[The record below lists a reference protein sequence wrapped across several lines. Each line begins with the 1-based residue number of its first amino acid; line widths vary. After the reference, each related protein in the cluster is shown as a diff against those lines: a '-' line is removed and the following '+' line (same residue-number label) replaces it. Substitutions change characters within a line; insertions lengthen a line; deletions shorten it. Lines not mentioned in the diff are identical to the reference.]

1 MEMSTR
7 KAPIRLQSQGAHVE
21 GVDKTVHKT
30 THRNYTTRRRRIKVT
45 FTQQFWDM
53 AWIAIALTDAVLL
66 YTLIQIARGVL

>member
-7 KAPIRLQSQGAHVE
+7 KAPIRLQSQGAHGE
-21 GVDKTVHKT
+21 RVHKT

-45 FTQQFWDM
+45 LTQQFWDM
-53 AWIAIALTDAVLL
+53 AWVAIALTDAVLL

>member
-7 KAPIRLQSQGAHVE
+7 KAPISRQAQDAHGE
-21 GVDKTVHKT
+21 RTCKISRRH
-30 THRNYTTRRRRIKVT
+30 YTTRRRRIKVT

>member
-7 KAPIRLQSQGAHVE
+7 KAPTSRQALGAPNEKLFKSGISRRH
-21 GVDKTVHKT
+21 
-30 THRNYTTRRRRIKVT
+30 YTTRRRRIKVT

>member
-7 KAPIRLQSQGAHVE
+7 KAPFSRQAQDAHRE
-21 GVDKTVHKT
+21 RTEKISR
-30 THRNYTTRRRRIKVT
+30 RNYTTRRRRIKVT

-53 AWIAIALTDAVLL
+53 AWVAIALTDAVLL

>member
-7 KAPIRLQSQGAHVE
+7 KAPIRLQSQGAHGE
-21 GVDKTVHKT
+21 RVHKT
-30 THRNYTTRRRRIKVT
+30 TRRNYTTRRRRIKVT

-53 AWIAIALTDAVLL
+53 AWIAIALIDAVLL

>member
-7 KAPIRLQSQGAHVE
+7 KAPIRLQSQGARGE
-21 GVDKTVHKT
+21 RTDKISRRH
-30 THRNYTTRRRRIKVT
+30 YTTRRRRIKVT
-45 FTQQFWDM
+45 LTQQFWDM

>member
-1 MEMSTR
+1 MTKNESAVRVSRPNTAR
-7 KAPIRLQSQGAHVE
+7 ATNKLLKRILP
-21 GVDKTVHKT
+21 
-30 THRNYTTRRRRIKVT
+30 HRRVKVT

>member
-7 KAPIRLQSQGAHVE
+7 KAPIRLQSQGAHGE
-21 GVDKTVHKT
+21 RTHKISRR
-30 THRNYTTRRRRIKVT
+30 HYTTRRRRIKVT
-45 FTQQFWDM
+45 LTQQFWDM

>member
-7 KAPIRLQSQGAHVE
+7 KAPFRLQSQGAHGE
-21 GVDKTVHKT
+21 RVHKT
-30 THRNYTTRRRRIKVT
+30 THRHYTTKRRRIKVT
-45 FTQQFWDM
+45 LTKDFWDM

>member
-7 KAPIRLQSQGAHVE
+7 KAPIRLQSQGAHDERVY
-21 GVDKTVHKT
+21 KT

-66 YTLIQIARGVL
+66 YTMIQIARGVL

>member
-7 KAPIRLQSQGAHVE
+7 KASFSRQAQDAHGE
-21 GVDKTVHKT
+21 RGFNNSR
-30 THRNYTTRRRRIKVT
+30 RNYTTKRRRIKVT
-45 FTQQFWDM
+45 LTKDFWDM

>member
-7 KAPIRLQSQGAHVE
+7 KAPIRLQSQGAHGE
-21 GVDKTVHKT
+21 RGFNNSR
-30 THRNYTTRRRRIKVT
+30 RNYITRRRRIKVT
-45 FTQQFWDM
+45 LTQQFWDM

>member
-7 KAPIRLQSQGAHVE
+7 KAPFGRQAQDAHGE
-21 GVDKTVHKT
+21 KTHKISRR
-30 THRNYTTRRRRIKVT
+30 HYTTKRRRIKVT
-45 FTQQFWDM
+45 LTKDFWDM

>member
-7 KAPIRLQSQGAHVE
+7 KAPIRLQSQGAHGE
-21 GVDKTVHKT
+21 RVHKAT
-30 THRNYTTRRRRIKVT
+30 RRNYTTRRRRIKVT

-66 YTLIQIARGVL
+66 YTMIQIARGVL